1 MIGLLTFV
9 LLLFLGA
16 LRLVIYLLSPNQKV
30 ASREPLPVLVQ
41 FEFCQELMHH
51 FVFKSSLQFILSL
64 LLVYLRSFKIL
75 QTLN

>member
-9 LLLFLGA
+9 LLLFLG
-16 LRLVIYLLSPNQKV
+16 LLPQVIYLLSPNQKV
-30 ASREPLPVLVQ
+30 AFREPLPVLVQ

-51 FVFKSSLQFILSL
+51 FVFKSSLQFIL